1 MGIPCLFAFGVA
13 GRGWRC
19 IEGFRFSK
27 QLSIC
32 MLLNIHQLYSYA
44 WWMFFPSIVTLQSA
58 DDRNGR
64 CLQSMNSAV
73 CTMRGRAACSCAERK
88 GCDRQEC
95 EVVHLV
101 FCAGGA
107 HHTAISLQ
115 LQVSAYRAC
124 TPSLDAHLWAGMYWH
139 KLFLMTLWAAEGCGH
154 REMHARHCLVKC
166 CSMFV
171 VSMYPPFV
179 NVPRCCTAS
188 LNSKKGSC
196 CVVCATSAVR
206 CCLHY
211 CNGQRQQQCPFMGQ
225 S

>member
-73 CTMRGRAACSCAERK
+73 CSMRGRAACSCAERK

-95 EVVHLV
+95 EVVHLSV
-101 FCAGGA
+101 LCWWCPSHSHIAA
-107 HHTAISLQ
+107 AASLSLQ
-115 LQVSAYRAC
+115 SVHTFSLMHIYGQEC
-124 TPSLDAHLWAGMYWH
+124 TG
-139 KLFLMTLWAAEGCGH
+139 
-154 REMHARHCLVKC
+154 
-166 CSMFV
+166 
-171 VSMYPPFV
+171 
-179 NVPRCCTAS
+179 
-188 LNSKKGSC
+188 
-196 CVVCATSAVR
+196 TS
-206 CCLHY
+206 
-211 CNGQRQQQCPFMGQ
+211 
-225 S
+225 SS